1 MTVTTSMPLS
11 ALIRERSKDAH
22 SSSEGAGF
30 VSSLLRGERSR
41 DDYIALV
48 AQHYFIYAALE
59 AGAERMRNDPIAA
72 RFITDRL
79 TRLPALETD
88 LEFLLGTE
96 WRDRIDPLDATAR
109 YVKRIERVAET
120 WAGGFVA
127 HHYTRYL
134 GDLSGGQAIGAL
146 MGRHYGIPASA
157 LTIWDFTELGK
168 TKPYKDSY
176 RLRLNDIAGTG
187 GNEQT
192 VIDETMTAFELN
204 GELLSELTSLSDR
217 HTADRPASGRPAAAS
232 PTATRPAASPVSAA
246 VLGRS

>member
-134 GDLSGGQAIGAL
+134 GDLSGGLHIGKVIKRQFGFDTNGIDFYMFGDITNPAEFKNRYRNQLDDTPWDEEERERVIAEVLRAYQFNSEVFEQLAEERAIAT
-146 MGRHYGIPASA
+146 P
-157 LTIWDFTELGK
+157 
-168 TKPYKDSY
+168 
-176 RLRLNDIAGTG
+176 
-187 GNEQT
+187 T
-192 VIDETMTAFELN
+192 VA
-204 GELLSELTSLSDR
+204 
-217 HTADRPASGRPAAAS
+217 
-232 PTATRPAASPVSAA
+232 
-246 VLGRS
+246 